1 MPTDMRRSQ
10 GEGLPKLLG
19 VALNEETLLQDTGNG
34 RPEIYELGQT
44 AYENAE
50 FGLRPYNL
58 EG

>member
-1 MPTDMRRSQ
+1 MRRSQ